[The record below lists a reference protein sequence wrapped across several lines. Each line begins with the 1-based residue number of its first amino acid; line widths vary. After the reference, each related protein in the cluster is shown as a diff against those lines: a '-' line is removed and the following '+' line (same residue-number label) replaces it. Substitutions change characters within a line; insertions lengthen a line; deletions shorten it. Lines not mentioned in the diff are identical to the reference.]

1 MSGRARRISLGWKIL
16 LAAIVLIA
24 IVDLLSQ
31 SLVPK

>member
-16 LAAIVLIA
+16 LAVIVLIA
-24 IVDLLSQ
+24 VVDFFSQ

>member
-16 LAAIVLIA
+16 LAVIVLIA
-24 IVDLLSQ
+24 IVDFLSQ